1 MNKKILYTVLIIML
15 LLYLKIIL
23 TYDFNN
29 NTIYKLNL
37 LSLEDLT
44 SITLEKDTINKT
56 IDNEYEIK
64 NIIDILSFKELTTTI
79 QSISD
84 TPVNASDKIKMD
96 FNFKEDKTSTIV
108 IYKRK
113 NNYYIE
119 QPYNGIYKISNEK
132 YSMIEKIL
140 NN

>member
-119 QPYNGIYKISNEK
+119 
-132 YSMIEKIL
+132 
-140 NN
+140 